1 METHDFAATWLGA
14 NLSFWAVTLL
24 VVISAAI
31 SAFSQNI
38 VRAAFSLF
46 FTLLGMA
53 GFYVLLGSGF
63 LAVTQVIIYIGGILV
78 LLMFGV
84 LLTDRPIG
92 TPRVNFR
99 LRYLL
104 GSIVGALLLY
114 NVFGRIILQT
124 RWSISGDISEPRE
137 PIRELGRILLG
148 EYMLALEI
156 AGMTLLLCLIGAAYL
171 VRRREP

>member
-1 METHDFAATWLGA
+1 MEAHEFATTWLGA

-92 TPRVNFR
+92 KPRGNFR

-124 RWSISGDISEPRE
+124 RWPIAEEIAEPRE
-137 PIRELGRILLG
+137 TIRELGRILLG
-148 EYMLALEI
+148 EYLLALEI
-156 AGMTLLLCLIGAAYL
+156 SGMTLLLCLIGAAYL